1 MTTFRKLRADEIEC
15 KVGSVSP
22 KGASL
27 LLYKTARTDMDLL
40 DETYGAE
47 NWKCEYQEIKGNLYC
62 TIYIWSESKKEWVA
76 KQDCGV
82 ESAFGDKEKGEASDA
97 FKRAGFK
104 VGIGRELYTAPF
116 IWVSEYDKEKDKFT
130 KYEVKSIGYDE
141 AGNINQLDII
151 STKDKHMVFSFGK
164 KTAPVKKE
172 LSLDEKNAIEMI
184 NGATEVTELRRI
196 WADLSHEVKQSKA
209 VESAKEK
216 KKGELIE

>member
-1 MTTFRKLRADEIEC
+1 MTFRKLRADEIEC

-62 TIYIWSESKKEWVA
+62 TIYIWSDSKKEWVA

-130 KYEVKSIGYDE
+130 KYEVKSIGYDD

-151 STKDKHMVFSFGK
+151 SQKDKHMVFSFGK

-172 LSLDEKNAIEMI
+172 LTLEEKNAIELI
-184 NGATEVTELRRI
+184 NGAEDVTELRRI
-196 WADLSHEVKQSKA
+196 WSDLSHEVKQSKA

>member
-164 KTAPVKKE
+164 KTTLAKKE

-196 WADLSHEVKQSKA
+196 WADLPHEVKQSKA